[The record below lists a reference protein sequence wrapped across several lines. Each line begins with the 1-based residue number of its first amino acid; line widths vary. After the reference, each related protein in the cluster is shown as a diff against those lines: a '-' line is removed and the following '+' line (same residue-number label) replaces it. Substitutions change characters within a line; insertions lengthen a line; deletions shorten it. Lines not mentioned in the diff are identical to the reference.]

1 METITNNGKDP
12 ELWELAKKRAS
23 FKYHLITY
31 LIMNSFFWL
40 VWSLTS
46 QHYEAYGFGSRIH
59 IPWPLW
65 PMFGWGIG
73 LTFHFI
79 GAYVSPGENLVEKE
93 YQKLKNKQL

>member
-1 METITNNGKDP
+1 MEPTANNGKDP

-23 FKYHLITY
+23 FKYHVITY
-31 LIMNSFFWL
+31 IIMNAFFW
-40 VWSLTS
+40 VIWAITS
-46 QHYEAYGFGSRIH
+46 QHEMYRFGWRVN

-73 LTFHFI
+73 LAFHFI
-79 GAYVSPGENLVEKE
+79 GAYVAPGYNLAEKE